1 MLRMKQQQQQPHLKL
16 NVLVV
21 ALAAAFVNLNVN
33 IVCALSSNESV
44 TIDNEVV
51 WFDAAVSA
59 PTQPQPQPA
68 MVSLTLIDSAASKG
82 AGPSLFPL
90 QKYCVHCFRLCAH

>member
-1 MLRMKQQQQQPHLKL
+1 MLRMKQQPHLKL

-33 IVCALSSNESV
+33 IACALSSNESV

-59 PTQPQPQPA
+59 PTQPQPQPV
-68 MVSLTLIDSAASKG
+68 MVALTLIDSAASKG

-90 QKYCVHCFRLCAH
+90 QKYCAHCFRLSAY